1 MCNWY
6 INIHNQHRDLSFEF
20 FLGGG
25 SQTQS
30 SDLHHKKTQCML
42 SQCLWLTSYKQD
54 VCFTRRK
61 MVINFYWS
69 ESKKETYLTL
79 CIRLWKALVVK
90 VMKRGGFTVNHRIKS
105 KVQVGQDSNWVKNV
119 HVQVI
124 FHPKSI
130 KK

>member
-1 MCNWY
+1 
-6 INIHNQHRDLSFEF
+6 
-20 FLGGG
+20 
-25 SQTQS
+25 
-30 SDLHHKKTQCML
+30 
-42 SQCLWLTSYKQD
+42 
-54 VCFTRRK
+54 

-130 KK
+130 ENIFGIKKIK